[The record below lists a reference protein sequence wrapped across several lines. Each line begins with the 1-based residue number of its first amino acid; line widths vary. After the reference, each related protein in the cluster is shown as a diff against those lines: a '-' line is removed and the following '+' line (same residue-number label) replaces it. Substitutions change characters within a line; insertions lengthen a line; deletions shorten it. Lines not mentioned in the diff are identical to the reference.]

1 MLRADWSSLA
11 SAASATRGRGRARAG
26 QKQEVIFAFWSQWGG
41 LGRMAPGWLSLKLFM
56 TLRLVTALRATAG
69 VERRSDKEQAQ

>member
-1 MLRADWSSLA
+1 MEPNSAEEVWS
-11 SAASATRGRGRARAG
+11 RAG
-26 QKQEVIFAFWSQWGG
+26 PIFAFWSQWGG